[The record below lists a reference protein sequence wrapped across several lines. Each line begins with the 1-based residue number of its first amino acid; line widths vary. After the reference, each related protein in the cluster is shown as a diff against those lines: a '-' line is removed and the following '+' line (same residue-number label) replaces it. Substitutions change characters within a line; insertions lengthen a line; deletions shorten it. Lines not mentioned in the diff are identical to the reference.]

1 MPIEDDSF
9 EVVLLSLIRSL
20 LVGIESLVSLITVG
34 RRENRGTRRD
44 GRS

>member
-1 MPIEDDSF
+1 MPIEDDSL
-9 EVVLLSLIRSL
+9 EVSLLSLIRSL

>member
-34 RRENRGTRRD
+34 RRGNRGTRRD